1 MAELAGYA
9 PVFPEGD
16 ERPLEAITRLRPAVV
31 LLDCDHD
38 VACADEAYTRAAQTG
53 CRVILF
59 SAMRSQR
66 ETESLAT
73 QRGVTAFTLPIRYH
87 EFATKLGSVLS

>member
-1 MAELAGYA
+1 M
-9 PVFPEGD
+9 
-16 ERPLEAITRLRPAVV
+16 V
-31 LLDCDHD
+31 LMGAMSLK
-38 VACADEAYTRAAQTG
+38 
-53 CRVILF
+53 
-59 SAMRSQR
+59 MRSQR